1 MKKDTFNDL
10 KTMDM
15 VDKLDN
21 LINDHNDKFNEDA
34 KQDFIDKLKDIY
46 RKKDIKDAL
55 KKWKDVNDDQKNPI
69 IGNVKLLSQFEEK
82 TKSLSNTKK
91 IKKKI
96 DKKINQLTLEQH
108 SLHKSIKQTRD
119 ALLMKYTINIKKE
132 RAIRLNKIIIF
143 LKINIKIL

>member
-46 RKKDIKDAL
+46 RKKDMKDAL
-55 KKWKDVNDDQKNPI
+55 KKWKDVNDDQKNI
-69 IGNVKLLSQFEEK
+69 
-82 TKSLSNTKK
+82 
-91 IKKKI
+91 
-96 DKKINQLTLEQH
+96 
-108 SLHKSIKQTRD
+108 
-119 ALLMKYTINIKKE
+119 
-132 RAIRLNKIIIF
+132 NKIF
-143 LKINIKIL
+143 DN